1 MKNLIVLLISGA
13 LVVSG
18 YSQTRNVLV
27 GTNNA
32 VVQPT
37 NFWSADASNARTGLG
52 LGSAATNPV
61 SAFQPSSATLSNLSV
76 GNGAGLTNITASSV
90 STALAI
96 SNTTGL
102 QAALDGKVATN
113 GSAVGL
119 TNFPTIVLQTNST
132 LSIFPAGLL
141 RTNGSAIGLTNFPV
155 IPVASGGTGGTNEST
170 ARAGIGLG
178 TTNSLTIAG
187 VTAQNLTITAGGGIT
202 LQATLTN
209 AASFRTNIGLPFSG
223 LTSADAPSFRTAL
236 GLDTAATNPVSAFQ
250 ASSAN
255 LTNLAANNGGALTN
269 LTATSIVGIIPSSNI
284 ATVNF
289 SNLSGTLAIA
299 SGGTGATNA
308 ANARQNLG
316 STTVGDA
323 VFIATNAAAARTTI
337 GATTVGSSVFTLA
350 NPSAIT
356 FLRLNADNTATALS
370 DSSFRTAIGLGE
382 TNNGIFATLR
392 STQVASSGVFSL
404 TLGQTNTGFRGIGA
418 GTSDFGYYRDG
429 NLIWQASSTNLTINQ
444 GIAFAATAAATTRT
458 NLGLGLAALT
468 NTTVSALRSALELGP
483 TNAVAFQSL
492 AVTNTS
498 DQLVAKFEGPNG
510 NPLEIY
516 TTDEGLESGYGGSN
530 YAIGVGQSGLQIKYG
545 TASSEWGNPVIV
557 DNEGEVVRPTNFW
570 QVAPIT
576 TTFIDSQPTTNQ
588 TTNIAAGRNLHIH
601 SIAFSTVGITN
612 TIALPTTNSFN
623 GDIALVVHQGPTSS
637 VTAVR
642 TAGAGTNLITLNQFE
657 EAVEFVYY
665 NSVWQF
671 NHNRSFIEPIFFS
684 GTNAAANAAASRTN
698 LGLGTTNNVAFN
710 NISGS
715 TISGGTIEVAN
726 QLFIGD
732 EATLVFDG
740 AGADNWRTNLGL
752 GATWLTNSNVT
763 NFRTAIGL
771 GVTNEV
777 TFSNVSAE
785 SINNSGFVK
794 IDVDDMYLFN
804 SNGLGNVALDWGGVS
819 LIAGLPISF
828 ATNTAADTTRTNL
841 GIPLAA
847 LTNTNNANFQAAIFN
862 TNSVPT
868 NSANVNAIN
877 FNTAIHWMEV
887 NVVTNGVTNNF
898 RIPLFK

>member
-1 MKNLIVLLISGA
+1 MKNLIALIISGA

-37 NFWSADASNARTGLG
+37 NFWSGDASNARAGLG
-52 LGSAATNPV
+52 LGSAATNPA
-61 SAFQPSSATLSNLSV
+61 SAFQPSSLVLSNLSIS
-76 GNGAGLTNITASSV
+76 NGGSLTNLTASSV
-90 STALAI
+90 
-96 SNTTGL
+96 
-102 QAALDGKVATN
+102 
-113 GSAVGL
+113 VG
-119 TNFPTIVLQTNST
+119 T
-132 LSIFPAGLL
+132 LSLGQ
-141 RTNGSAIGLTNFPV
+141 
-155 IPVASGGTGGTNEST
+155 GGTGS
-170 ARAGIGLG
+170 
-178 TTNSLTIAG
+178 
-187 VTAQNLTITAGGGIT
+187 
-202 LQATLTN
+202 TN
-209 AASFRTNIGLPFSG
+209 AS
-223 LTSADAPSFRTAL
+223 DARTAL
-236 GLDTAATNPVSAFQ
+236 GLGTAATNPATAFQ
-250 ASSAN
+250 ASSVN
-255 LTNLAANNGGALTN
+255 LTNLASNNGGALTN

-284 ATVNF
+284 STVNF

-323 VFIATNAAAARTTI
+323 LFIATNAAAARTTI

-356 FLRLNADNTATALS
+356 FLRLNADNTASSLS
-370 DSSFRTAIGLGE
+370 ASDFRSAIGLGE

-392 STQVASSGVFSL
+392 STQVASSSIFNL
-404 TLGQTNTGFRGIGA
+404 TFGQTNTGFRGLGA
-418 GTSDFGYYRDG
+418 GPSDFGYYRDG
-429 NLIWQASSTNLTINQ
+429 TLIWDARNTNLTIAS
-444 GIAFAATAAATTRT
+444 GVAFSTTAAAATTRT

-483 TNAVAFQSL
+483 TNAVVFRSL

-516 TTDEGLESGYGGSN
+516 TTDEGLEAGYGGSN

-557 DNEGEVVRPTNFW
+557 NTSGEVIRPTNFW

-642 TAGAGTNLITLNQFE
+642 TAGAATNLITLNQFE

-665 NSVWQF
+665 DSVWQF

-684 GTNAAANAAASRTN
+684 GTNAAANRAASRTN
-698 LGLGTTNNVAFN
+698 LGLGTTNNVEFQLMTIRGSSTVTS
-710 NISGS
+710 ISDDGLEIES
-715 TISGGTIEVAN
+715 TNTNTAASALN
-726 QLFIGD
+726 FIG
-732 EATLVFDG
+732 LG
-740 AGADNWRTNLGL
+740 AQKLAANTRTNLGL
-752 GATWLTNSNVT
+752 GATNIVTFAGLTNNGDITINQTATNNGLLYIRRTNNEAFLGLANLIASNNVT
-763 NFRTAIGL
+763 VSNETLFR
-771 GVTNEV
+771 V
-777 TFSNVSAE
+777 
-785 SINNSGFVK
+785 
-794 IDVDDMYLFN
+794 
-804 SNGLGNVALDWGGVS
+804 GVS
-819 LIAGLPISF
+819 E
-828 ATNTAADTTRTNL
+828 ATNKAAQFGFRSTNTNGNGVAVFSVFGYNALMMIGPSDPAAGTNPIEATVYSVNPANKVMTLIKTNTGATMFHRAIEFENTTNQSVTRTNL

-847 LTNTNNANFQAAIFN
+847 LTNTSATNFQKAIFITN
-862 TNSVPT
+862 TAPT
-868 NSANVNAIN
+868 NIGGNLGTIAAWIEIVAS
-877 FNTAIHWMEV
+877 
-887 NVVTNGVTNNF
+887 NGVTYKVPAYTNV
-898 RIPLFK
+898 P